1 MEMLRNDDFIYSYW
15 MYPGGMTLWL
25 VERQEEM
32 FLFGIFGMQSLRF
45 VHFSS
50 ESRRESAN
58 AIGNVMNILGAREYP
73 VYANFK
79 QAKDQLAELEQQFE
93 IYRNTVEQAQKAA
106 EEKAKGE
113 KNDAPAPDPVPVDD
127 ESPVDGGNVV
137 QMPVPE

>member
-1 MEMLRNDDFIYSYW
+1 MELLRNDDFIYSYW

-50 ESRRESAN
+50 TARRETAN

-79 QAKDQLAELEQQFE
+79 RAKDQLAELEQQFE
-93 IYRNTVEQAQKAA
+93 IYRSTVEQAQKAS
-106 EEKAKGE
+106 EEKAREMVE
-113 KNDAPAPDPVPVDD
+113 KRPDPVDPAVNED
-127 ESPVDGGNVV
+127 EGDGKVV